1 MALIFEMLTSK
12 LSVVRMGG
20 REIHLLD
27 ASVAASLPHTVRVIS
42 ALVATWSASTHIDH
56 YYEFQPRG
64 KQPATAMPM
73 QILGIGLCDRQ
84 TGLGE

>member
-27 ASVAASLPHTVRVIS
+27 ASVAASPPHGESDLGTRGN
-42 ALVATWSASTHIDH
+42 LVCFDTH
-56 YYEFQPRG
+56 
-64 KQPATAMPM
+64 
-73 QILGIGLCDRQ
+73 
-84 TGLGE
+84 